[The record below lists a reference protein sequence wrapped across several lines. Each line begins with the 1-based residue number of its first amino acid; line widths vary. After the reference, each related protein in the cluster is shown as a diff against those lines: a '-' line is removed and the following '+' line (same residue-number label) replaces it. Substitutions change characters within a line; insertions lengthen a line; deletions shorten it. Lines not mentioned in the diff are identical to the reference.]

1 MEADTIYYWSSRKKS
16 VENVLGEVLDS
27 YGLIPRG
34 YLSQCVIGFM
44 ENSLDEEGII
54 RPHKGRNDP
63 ALGSDVIMA
72 MIPSD
77 LAYLAGRSGASK
89 VTFPG
94 SRLCPLYVKEEN
106 ETPFLALCG
115 PFTGAPHAVMALEKL
130 IVMGAKRVW
139 VLGWCGSLQPDVRIG
154 DILLPTLAISEE
166 GTSRHYPVGNKSIQP
181 DTDLHRMLLEYM
193 EREQI
198 PFSAGTVWTTDAVY
212 RETPRKVREF
222 QEQGVLGVEMEMSA
236 LFTVALYRSV
246 AMAGLLVVS
255 DELFDL
261 KWTPGFSNPALKRG
275 SRLAAEILLSIIGHP
290 SGATAWKG
298 NRSGE
303 F

>member
-1 MEADTIYYWSSRKKS
+1 
-16 VENVLGEVLDS
+16 
-27 YGLIPRG
+27 
-34 YLSQCVIGFM
+34 M

-77 LAYLAGRSGASK
+77 LAYLAGRTGASK

-94 SRLCPLYVKEEN
+94 SRLVPLYVKEEK

-181 DTDLHRMLLEYM
+181 DRDLHRMLLEYM
-193 EREQI
+193 EQEQI
-198 PFSAGTVWTTDAVY
+198 PFSAGDCVDNGCGLSRNPSKGQGISRAGRFRGGNGDVRAVY
-212 RETPRKVREF
+212 GGPVSFGGHGRFAGRFGRAFRFKMDTGFFKSRT
-222 QEQGVLGVEMEMSA
+222 QE
-236 LFTVALYRSV
+236 R
-246 AMAGLLVVS
+246 VS
-255 DELFDL
+255 
-261 KWTPGFSNPALKRG
+261 PGGRDSSEQNRLSKRRN
-275 SRLAAEILLSIIGHP
+275 RLE
-290 SGATAWKG
+290 
-298 NRSGE
+298 R
-303 F
+303 